1 MARDDMV
8 HGGRFGLSFR
18 RDRHGQ
24 IFVAPWLDRERFLAE
39 GIGIAPIEAAD
50 PVVEAFLLRNARSPL
65 SYGYPLCVDPSG
77 MVAPLLFSEVT
88 LRCRPEGPLQVIK
101 APHRRP
107 RLHHHLL
114 LEAGL
119 DSSSIAALVER
130 IERGRFASF
139 DDCLAELA
147 ACLGIDPARFR
158 PGALGRWPGDAAA
171 PGWYNVPVLYLSPPD
186 ATQALM
192 LEELDRLDAA
202 FAAADAPTALHAM
215 VTPPAEPARI
225 AAVPAIEAFAVTE
238 GVATVLDRC
247 LASGTAVIEAPP
259 GSGRLSLIANLVASM
274 IVDGQSVL
282 YVASNAAAADRLAM
296 RFQSLVNW
304 DQDWIVRL
312 GADNLRQR
320 LVDTIARLALG
331 VDEPPRPPAEGVTL
345 RQIAELRKAVTAAR
359 RQIEPIRKA
368 HRHLFSRQRWRRSQ
382 AAGLPHDPASL
393 FDPAHRLDSELDR
406 IEVWHAQARALGRG
420 SGADP
425 TRWIKRRIKG
435 AAVYD
440 TLINALTGAIRP
452 LPAAPRQ
459 ALLDMV
465 RNRITDADGFDR
477 LAEAFDQLARFS
489 LWQKALAGE
498 QQAFDMV
505 VQSPAADA
513 VDQQINEAQA
523 AAIRASRLLL
533 RESWRAAITADLG
546 RLAERLNAL
555 FGLIEQRRQ
564 HPESRC
570 NPKAERTLASAVSGL
585 TRPLPLWTA
594 PADLVPAVLPLTDS
608 LFDLVIVDEADR
620 LSAAAIM
627 PLLVRGRRAM
637 VFGSLIEPGSARSD
651 GFALM
656 LAGAGA
662 IPFRLDEHLRSH
674 AAIGDYLSHAFH
686 GGALRIHSDHLALR
700 PGFSSAQLGLHWHH
714 VETADP
720 AETDDASTGDPE
732 IDGALKLVAG
742 WCEAGVLGGTERV
755 TVGIVTPVMDA
766 LPALA
771 QGIAEI
777 LPAKPAQERIVLG
790 PPERFETQPVDL
802 LVVLPRIAAGMPA
815 RHARY
820 LAANRTLYHEAVGA
834 ARIGV
839 HIVGDEQNVQR

>member
-1 MARDDMV
+1 MASV
-8 HGGRFGLSFR
+8 
-18 RDRHGQ
+18 
-24 IFVAPWLDRERFLAE
+24 
-39 GIGIAPIEAAD
+39 
-50 PVVEAFLLRNARSPL
+50 
-65 SYGYPLCVDPSG
+65 
-77 MVAPLLFSEVT
+77 FS
-88 LRCRPEGPLQVIK
+88 
-101 APHRRP
+101 
-107 RLHHHLL
+107 
-114 LEAGL
+114 
-119 DSSSIAALVER
+119 ALNV
-130 IERGRFASF
+130 GS
-139 DDCLAELA
+139 
-147 ACLGIDPARFR
+147 GIDVRS
-158 PGALGRWPGDAAA
+158 L
-171 PGWYNVPVLYLSPPD
+171 V
-186 ATQALM
+186 
-192 LEELDRLDAA
+192 
-202 FAAADAPTALHAM
+202 
-215 VTPPAEPARI
+215 
-225 AAVPAIEAFAVTE
+225 
-238 GVATVLDRC
+238 
-247 LASGTAVIEAPP
+247 SG
-259 GSGRLSLIANLVASM
+259 LVA
-274 IVDGQSVL
+274 
-282 YVASNAAAADRLAM
+282 
-296 RFQSLVNW
+296 
-304 DQDWIVRL
+304 
-312 GADNLRQR
+312 
-320 LVDTIARLALG
+320 
-331 VDEPPRPPAEGVTL
+331 AE
-345 RQIAELRKAVTAAR
+345 R
-359 RQIEPIRKA
+359 
-368 HRHLFSRQRWRRSQ
+368 
-382 AAGLPHDPASL
+382 
-393 FDPAHRLDSELDR
+393 
-406 IEVWHAQARALGRG
+406 
-420 SGADP
+420 
-425 TRWIKRRIKG
+425 
-435 AAVYD
+435 
-440 TLINALTGAIRP
+440 
-452 LPAAPRQ
+452 APRQ

-839 HIVGDEQNVQR
+839 HIVGDRAACRTAGGYVAALLDRVGWAADPAGDTALPIEGDTSTAPTPTPRTRLAAMLDRTGLAWSATAEGFRVFTKHGGVYRAILTARTGTVTDSGEPADSRSPVPVLVEVEDLLRAPQRVSRRIERLV